1 MWPGLRSANFP
12 ATHPRAF
19 LALTP
24 KFRGDVGSARA
35 PERLRRSMVQ
45 ARTSNFGR
53 KRPHS
58 RRHRGALD
66 TLSCHGGGS
75 IQMAKTGSGGADLA

>member
-1 MWPGLRSANFP
+1 ML
-12 ATHPRAF
+12 
-19 LALTP
+19 
-24 KFRGDVGSARA
+24 
-35 PERLRRSMVQ
+35 Q

-75 IQMAKTGSGGADLA
+75 IQMAKTGSGGDDLA